1 MYHAVTI
8 NHCFLHPITKAELQ
22 MAEAVGL
29 VQTLQ
34 NWTVVDK
41 VIMSTKTPEKRR
53 IFGKGN
59 FQTLTGLLCLKCF
72 EFHSFSILLFK
83 INKYESVFH
92 SGDNIGAFLHR
103 KN

>member
-1 MYHAVTI
+1 MCPRYSLI
-8 NHCFLHPITKAELQ
+8 IFTKAELQ
-22 MAEAVGL
+22 MAEAAGL

-59 FQTLTGLLCLKCF
+59 FQTLTGLLCLNKCRPLNATF
-72 EFHSFSILLFK
+72 TALL
-83 INKYESVFH
+83 ST
-92 SGDNIGAFLHR
+92 
-103 KN
+103 